1 MRRLGTDMWSGLVM
15 LTVSVAVAAPALL
28 GAVDPVI
35 PRGWW
40 AVLFAVVILALVLAL
55 ARERPDRTGYAL
67 FATAV
72 GCAWAVVLT
81 APHLGLLPVLL
92 VVTAAASA
100 YLTPLRVGF
109 VLIGLNTAA
118 LALAMVLHDR
128 DALDAVITVGFYLLI
143 QVATLLS
150 SVTLIREQRLR
161 RELSEAHIDLRAAS
175 ALLTE
180 SARITER
187 LRISRDLHDLI
198 GHQLTVLAL
207 ELEAARHRGGEQA
220 HEHVERANG
229 VARELLADVRRT
241 VSELRTAPSD
251 LSEALRQVVRDLPDL
266 EVSVEVS
273 PDVQV
278 DEEQVAALVRAVQE
292 IVTNTI
298 RHAGARAL
306 WIEVAARP
314 PGVVLTAVDDGRGV
328 SRLTPGNGLQGLTE
342 RFEALGGD
350 VEFDGD
356 VGFRV
361 TARVPT

>member
-229 VARELLADVRRT
+229 G
-241 VSELRTAPSD
+241 
-251 LSEALRQVVRDLPDL
+251 
-266 EVSVEVS
+266 
-273 PDVQV
+273 
-278 DEEQVAALVRAVQE
+278 
-292 IVTNTI
+292 
-298 RHAGARAL
+298 GARAPGRRAQDGQRAADRAVGP
-306 WIEVAARP
+306 ERGTAPGGARPARPGRVDRRGPRGPGRRGADGGPGARRAGDRHEHPAARRRP
-314 PGVVLTAVDDGRGV
+314 RAADLA
-328 SRLTPGNGLQGLTE
+328 
-342 RFEALGGD
+342 
-350 VEFDGD
+350 
-356 VGFRV
+356 
-361 TARVPT
+361 